1 MVHESQSGG
10 QMERYGGRF
19 FVRHATELAE
29 KVQRLVA
36 GQFLN
41 ETVELRTVTSH
52 FVHLY
57 VRGENAIVKN
67 I

>member
-19 FVRHATELAE
+19 FVWHAADLAE

-41 ETVELRTVTSH
+41 EAVELRTVTSH
-52 FVHLY
+52 LVHLH
-57 VRGENAIVKN
+57 VREENAIVKN
-67 I
+67 T